1 MPESDGTEHPTA
13 FNPSYVAL
21 RRDILRLLPERPG
34 DVLDVGC
41 ATGVLGTYLRRERGA
56 RVWGIESDQRMAAI
70 AREVLDEVREADL
83 NGASLTSLAGSERFD
98 VVVFGDILEHLID
111 PWGVLREARALLRP
125 GGRVI
130 TSIPN
135 VSHLNT
141 LWCLAV
147 RGHWPYRSRGIHDRT
162 HLRFFTRRNLFE
174 LFAQADLE
182 VETEW
187 RNVRRREAGD
197 GWLGFLDPVLDT
209 WPWRRLFVFQ
219 YLHVLRPATEPGTRR

>member
-83 NGASLTSLAGSERFD
+83 NGASLTSLAGSQRFD

-147 RGHWPYRSRGIHDRT
+147 RGH
-162 HLRFFTRRNLFE
+162 
-174 LFAQADLE
+174 
-182 VETEW
+182 
-187 RNVRRREAGD
+187 
-197 GWLGFLDPVLDT
+197 
-209 WPWRRLFVFQ
+209 
-219 YLHVLRPATEPGTRR
+219 